1 MTFVRINAG
10 HTSEHRHWAVH
21 TRHDLRAK
29 KKKVSSTSLDG
40 LIEWAVCQNDRFH
53 WRRRHEQTRCKRSA
67 WCLPI
72 KGSEPFIGI
81 SLYLFLLVASSQ
93 ALMINGNY
101 HEMFAGNKA
110 LGSTVT
116 TCLMNRQDSTK
127 HRAQLSAA
135 TLRYVRALTKHFVSR
150 RVAEWLRWA
159 HKISNSSLGCQVS
172 TQPRRSATLCK

>member
-1 MTFVRINAG
+1 MSGVSKRPLPLAAA
-10 HTSEHRHWAVH
+10 S
-21 TRHDLRAK
+21 RADALQK
-29 KKKVSSTSLDG
+29 ERV
-40 LIEWAVCQNDRFH
+40 V
-53 WRRRHEQTRCKRSA
+53 
-67 WCLPI
+67 P
-72 KGSEPFIGI
+72 GSEPFIGI

-110 LGSTVT
+110 HGSTVT

-150 RVAEWLRWA
+150 RVAE
-159 HKISNSSLGCQVS
+159 
-172 TQPRRSATLCK
+172 